1 MRKEV
6 KYECSK
12 NNPVV
17 IKVINAF
24 LLNLMGMPKEQKFEI
39 QK

>member
-6 KYECSK
+6 KYECQ

-17 IKVINAF
+17 IKVINAI
-24 LLNLMGMPKEQKFEI
+24 LLNLMGMPKEQNFEI